1 MPHDVCIFCERAKP
15 LVKITKEHLFS
26 RWVDDVLTPD
36 LLGPD
41 RSFERTTAGRDGF
54 TATKTWSTEVIA
66 AIEAA
71 VVCGGRRDGCNGGW
85 MSELDGQVRQLLEPM
100 MLGKPRKP
108 TPEDQLTI
116 AAWAAMKSMVLEYS
130 WGPDQVI
137 VVPQAARTFV
147 FRQRRAPGSMQIRVA
162 AVESQGRP
170 ALFARRVYQLQPKAS
185 TSPALPGFAS
195 CSNLGARLFRRPD
208 LRNLD
213 DRPSRVAAIARPRP
227 PGHEPAER
235 GGHQLAAAG
244 CARRSRHG
252 PVRAPAAAGNRRLI
266 GHCCRGRPTVGQC

>member
-1 MPHDVCIFCERAKP
+1 MPQEVCIFCEGAKP

-100 MLGKPRKP
+100 MLGKPRKL
-108 TPEDQLTI
+108 TPEDQQTI
-116 AAWAAMKSMVLEYS
+116 AAWAAMKSMVLEYF

-137 VVPQAARTFV
+137 VLPQAARTFV
-147 FRQRRAPGSMQIRVA
+147 FRQRRAPGDMQIRVA
-162 AVESQGRP
+162 AVESQRRP
-170 ALFARRVYQLQPKAS
+170 ALFVRRVYQLRPKAFA
-185 TSPALPGFAS
+185 TASPALPGIAS
-195 CSNLGARLFRRPD
+195 CSTLVLGCFVVQTYGTSMTGPAASQRPHGRD
-208 LRNLD
+208 YLVMNPPSGVDISWPPPEALD
-213 DRPSRVAAIARPRP
+213 DRGLDRFAHPL
-227 PGHEPAER
+227 
-235 GGHQLAAAG
+235 Q
-244 CARRSRHG
+244 
-252 PVRAPAAAGNRRLI
+252 PVTGD
-266 GHCCRGRPTVGQC
+266 